1 MLIARGTPDLA
12 IFPHLVVAL
21 GEGRAHGHRG
31 VRFGEPGV
39 AVVVPVT
46 EVTVGQGA
54 DLHLVTLNHWAGN
67 VRHFG
72 VERAR
77 IGRDSR
83 FHWTFAAIGGK
94 LVKSDME
101 IHLEGEGAEGKFSG
115 CYFGNES
122 QRFDFHTFQ
131 NHAVGN
137 TMSDLLFKGRFATVP
152 A

>member
-1 MLIARGTPDLA
+1 MA
-12 IFPHLVVAL
+12 
-21 GEGRAHGHRG
+21 
-31 VRFGEPGV
+31 GEPGV

-101 IHLEGEGAEGKFSG
+101 IHLEGEAEKGSSRAATSETSRSTSTSTPSRITRSG
-115 CYFGNES
+115 
-122 QRFDFHTFQ
+122 T
-131 NHAVGN
+131 
-137 TMSDLLFKGRFATVP
+137 P
-152 A
+152 

>member
-1 MLIARGTPDLA
+1 MALEKGARTVIEEYVSA
-12 IFPHLVVAL
+12 
-21 GEGRAHGHRG
+21 
-31 VRFGEPGV
+31 GEPGV

-101 IHLEGEGAEGKFSG
+101 IHLEGEGGRREVLGLLLRKRVAALRLPHRITRSG
-115 CYFGNES
+115 
-122 QRFDFHTFQ
+122 T
-131 NHAVGN
+131 
-137 TMSDLLFKGRFATVP
+137 P
-152 A
+152 